1 MIISIDDLKRIY
13 TDKDFS
19 RFSEE
24 RLKIKLSAIESAIR
38 KYCNNA
44 FYDDGLNHEPYA
56 SVGGLLLDSEVL
68 WLKVGDTIQISETR
82 FNNGLYVVE
91 EVADR
96 HIKLDK
102 TLHDDVNLV
111 SKIKYPLDV
120 IDGAIELLDWA
131 VNKSDK
137 ADITSES
144 ISRHS
149 VSYQNLDNT
158 NTIDGFPI
166 RLFGFCKKYCR
177 ARTWE

>member
-1 MIISIDDLKRIY
+1 MIISIEELKEIY

-19 RFSEE
+19 NFSDE
-24 RLKIKLSAIESAIR
+24 RLKRKLSAIEITIR

-44 FYDDGLNHEPYA
+44 FYDGNHAHYM
-56 SVGGLLLDSEVL
+56 SLGGVLRNSEQL
-68 WLKVGDTIQISETR
+68 YLEKGDTLQISDTR
-82 FNNGLYVVE
+82 YNDGIYTIKE
-91 EVADR
+91 ITDTS
-96 HIKLDK
+96 IKLDK
-102 TLHDDVNLV
+102 SIRDDINLV
-111 SKIKYPLDV
+111 SKVKYPLDV

-137 ADITSES
+137 ADIVSES

-166 RLFGFCKKYCR
+166 RLFGFCKKYCK
-177 ARTWE
+177 ART